1 MNKTAA
7 VVVNW
12 NTRAALA
19 ECLRAALN
27 EAERIPLEIVVV
39 DNASADGS
47 ADMVAADFPS
57 IKLIRN
63 PVNAGFARAAN
74 IALRS
79 IMKRGGVEFLLL
91 LNPDAMVR
99 PGAVE
104 EMVRHLESRPEA
116 SACAPALLLPDGKFQ
131 AGAGGFL
138 PTSRTAFVHF
148 FFLSRLFPRRRR
160 SLFLHQAAF
169 AGSTEP
175 AEVDWLSGAC
185 LLARRQAVEEVGP
198 LDERYFL
205 YAEDIEW
212 CARMKR
218 RGWRLHYLP
227 WVALVHGHGLSSRA
241 IFRGANPRWLDGL
254 FAFTQND
261 RGRVEAAAVRAFA
274 AAGFLL
280 RAAGYELAG
289 LVGAYGAAS
298 AQARA
303 ADMIRFFRRSLFLSP
318 PF

>member
-1 MNKTAA
+1 MNKTAV

-12 NTRAALA
+12 NTRAELA
-19 ECLRAALN
+19 ECLRAVRR
-27 EAERIPLEIVVV
+27 EAERLPLEIVVV

-57 IKLIRN
+57 VKLIRN

-104 EMVRHLESRPEA
+104 ELVRHLESRPEA
-116 SACAPALLLPDGKFQ
+116 GACAPALLLPDGQFQ

-138 PTSRTAFVHF
+138 PAIGTAFVHF

-175 AEVDWLSGAC
+175 AEVEWLSGAC
-185 LLARRQAVEEVGP
+185 LLARRQAVEEVGL

-227 WVALVHGHGLSSRA
+227 WVAAVHGHGMSSRA
-241 IFRGANPRWLDGL
+241 IFRGANPSWLDSL

-261 RGRVEAAAVRAFA
+261 RGWVEAAAVRVCA
-274 AAGFLL
+274 AAGFLI
-280 RAAGYELAG
+280 RATGYGLAS
-289 LVGAYGAAS
+289 LFASGAIN
-298 AQARA
+298 ARA
-303 ADMIRFFRRSLFLSP
+303 RASDMIRFFRRSLFLSP

>member
-175 AEVDWLSGAC
+175 AEVDWLRGLSPGPAPSGRRSRASRRALFSLCRGHRVVRPDEEARLAPPLSSLGGAC
-185 LLARRQAVEEVGP
+185 SRPWIVFAGDLQGCQSPLARRPV
-198 LDERYFL
+198 
-205 YAEDIEW
+205 
-212 CARMKR
+212 
-218 RGWRLHYLP
+218 RLHTERP
-227 WVALVHGHGLSSRA
+227 RPGRGCRRPGLR
-241 IFRGANPRWLDGL
+241 
-254 FAFTQND
+254 
-261 RGRVEAAAVRAFA
+261 RGRVP
-274 AAGFLL
+274 
-280 RAAGYELAG
+280 
-289 LVGAYGAAS
+289 AS
-298 AQARA
+298 GRG
-303 ADMIRFFRRSLFLSP
+303 I
-318 PF
+318 